1 MSELVKKI
9 VNELLDDTS
18 FVNACAIHLNS
29 IFEDKK
35 FTSSDLPDVLNLVLL
50 VVQEKDN
57 LDVDENDFIEVF
69 RLLIVELLKK
79 LKIIENTNDELD
91 KMIESCLKL
100 LKTKVKTSN
109 FLSKFNKLL
118 KKLFSCKCKCKC

>member
-1 MSELVKKI
+1 MTSETV
-9 VNELLDDTS
+9 TS
-18 FVNACAIHLNS
+18 PIIITS
-29 IFEDKK
+29 PGSTRIF
-35 FTSSDLPDVLNLVLL
+35 
-50 VVQEKDN
+50 
-57 LDVDENDFIEVF
+57 
-69 RLLIVELLKK
+69 R
-79 LKIIENTNDELD
+79 NDELD